1 MSSIRVRFAPSPTGS
16 LHVGGARTA
25 LFNWLFARKYGGS
38 FVLRLEDTDLDRN
51 LAEAEKSIL
60 EGLAWLGLDWD
71 EGPDRGGPYGPYRQS
86 ERLAL
91 YREEAARLVER
102 GLAYP
107 CYCLP
112 EELARDRERA
122 QKEGRPPLYC
132 GRCRDLDEG
141 ARREREAAG
150 RKPALRLAVA
160 PGATHVHDLV
170 RGEVVFDHETIDDF
184 IIVKSN
190 GVPTYHLA
198 CVVDDHH
205 MRISHVIRAEE
216 HLSNTPKQLM
226 LYRAL
231 GWEPPQF
238 MHVSMI
244 LAPDRAKLSKRHGAT
259 GVEEFRSDGF
269 LPEALVNYLALLGWS
284 PGDEREVFSR
294 EELVEAFHPENIT
307 KHAAVYD
314 LQKLT
319 WLCAHYLRELP
330 LEVVVERALPFL
342 AAAGLVPATPG
353 AEERPYLER
362 VVDLVRT
369 RVHTLA
375 ELASAADYFFRDD
388 FLYEEKGVRKYF
400 AKPGARNLLLKGREA
415 LAGAEPFNAAGT
427 EVAYRDLIERLGVS
441 GGSLIHPTR
450 LALTGRTVGPGL
462 FDIVAVL
469 GRDRCLARMAR
480 AAETAQA

>member
-16 LHVGGARTA
+16 LHIGGARTA

-51 LAEAEKSIL
+51 LADAEKHIL

-71 EGPDRGGPYGPYRQS
+71 EGPDKGGPHAPYKQS
-86 ERLAL
+86 GRLDL
-91 YREEAARLVER
+91 YREEAGRLLGM

-107 CYCLP
+107 CYCQP
-112 EELARDRERA
+112 DELARDRKLA
-122 QKEGRPPLYC
+122 QAEGRPPLYC
-132 GRCRDLDEG
+132 GRCRDLDEK
-141 ARREREAAG
+141 ARSEKEARG
-150 RKPALRLAVA
+150 LKPALRLLVP
-160 PGATHVHDLV
+160 PGQTVVDDLI
-170 RGEVVFDHETIDDF
+170 RGPVVFLHETIDDF

-231 GWEPPQF
+231 SWEPPAF

-259 GVEEFRSDGF
+259 GVEEFRTQGF
-269 LPEALVNYLALLGWS
+269 LSEALLNYLALLGWS

-294 EELVEAFHPENIT
+294 EELVAAFTPGSIT

-319 WLCAHYLRELP
+319 WLCAQYLRTLP
-330 LEVVVERALPFL
+330 LDEVVERALPFL
-342 AAAGLVPATPG
+342 TGAGLVPADPG
-353 AEERPYLER
+353 PEEMVYISR

-369 RVHTLA
+369 RVHTLV
-375 ELASAADYFFRDD
+375 ELAGAADYFFRDE
-388 FLYEEKGVRKYF
+388 FSYEEKGVRKYF
-400 AKPGARNLLLKGREA
+400 QKPGAAELLRQGREA
-415 LAGAEPFNAAGT
+415 LAAAQPFDVAGT
-427 EVAYRDLIERLGVS
+427 EEAYRKLIAELNIS
-441 GGSLIHPTR
+441 GGALIHPTR
-450 LALTGRTVGPGL
+450 LALTGRTMGPGL
-462 FDIVAVL
+462 FDIVAAL
-469 GRDRCLARMAR
+469 GRERCLARLGR
-480 AAETAQA
+480 AAQGAE